1 MFVVGSTY
9 VEPAVYPAKKRVP
22 SFIKRGAGRL
32 LIAFI
37 DFIFR
42 RPELVSGPRMNWF
55 WMLKQVQ
62 HDTLYNAFTLNK
74 KIGRIRNRQM

>member
-1 MFVVGSTY
+1 MT
-9 VEPAVYPAKKRVP
+9 KR
-22 SFIKRGAGRL
+22 SRIYSQEYQKNLFYKEGCGEITNTN
-32 LIAFI
+32 AFI
-37 DFIFR
+37 DFTFR
-42 RPELVSGPRMNWF
+42 RPELISGPRMNWF